1 MRIIIFAFTLLS
13 INLAWATLAQPVPVP
28 EDQNLSPQIEIA
40 AVGLGTLNYSRTGES
55 DGKGTV
61 SFSDSSL
68 LLGASQRL
76 YDDAIGSFTFGG
88 VTTDVANK
96 GTDNG
101 SNFFIHQ
108 SFVDYQSSTL
118 EILAGR
124 TDNPSAH
131 LVDFPTLRG
140 DDLITLLNPLD
151 PLSNGENL
159 EEHRY
164 SNVVSATLNQN
175 LSYFENIHVQ
185 HLINSADVNG
195 DTGINSAGF
204 TFQYLAPP
212 GLEVFERVPSWGFGY
227 EYIHLNIPSSSGLS
241 QIYVGGTMNI
251 NKSVTDLVDLRFQDI
266 LSVGSRLED
275 MQTIPD
281 SYQADSNAV
290 ALSLR
295 YLNNPF
301 GMAGYQLALTA
312 AYKDYFKVSDA
323 KSWGVA
329 LSAVKRL
336 GQGFDLMAQYQG
348 QWRGTKLAAVQ
359 SHGLDYEQSFDLG
372 FVFSFD
378 TVFNQHI
385 SPRRSLLNQ
394 QHQYIP
400 N

>member
-1 MRIIIFAFTLLS
+1 MRNIIFVTSFFS
-13 INLAWATLAQPVPVP
+13 MNLAWATLAQPVPIP
-28 EDQNLSPQIEIA
+28 EDQNLAPQIEIA
-40 AVGLGTLNYSRTGES
+40 AFGIGTLNYGRSGES
-55 DGKGTV
+55 DGKGNI

-96 GTDNG
+96 GTKEG
-101 SNFFIHQ
+101 SGFFLHQ
-108 SFVDYQSSTL
+108 VLVDFQSSSFEVL
-118 EILAGR
+118 VGR

-131 LVDFPTLRG
+131 LVDFPTIRG
-140 DDLITLLNPLD
+140 DDLVTLLNPLN
-151 PLSNGENL
+151 PFSNGENL

-175 LSYFENIHVQ
+175 LSYFENVHVQ

-212 GLEVFERVPSWGFGY
+212 GLENFERLPSWGFGY
-227 EYIHLNIPSSSGLS
+227 ESIHLNTPSSSGIS
-241 QIYVGGTMNI
+241 QVYAGGTMNI
-251 NKSVTDLVDLRFQDI
+251 NKSVTNLVDLRFQDI
-266 LSVGSRLED
+266 LSTGSRLED
-275 MQTIPD
+275 MQTLSD
-281 SYQADSNAV
+281 SYQADSNSV

-312 AYKDYFKVSDA
+312 AYKDYFKVSEA

-336 GQGFDLMAQYQG
+336 GQGFDVMAQYQG
-348 QWRGTKLAAVQ
+348 QWRGAKLAAVQ
-359 SHGLDYEQSFDLG
+359 SHGLNYEQNVDVG